1 MPGSLQR
8 SRRSPPEGTQ
18 QTAPKPVSGPWE
30 KCRQRN
36 RAAGDAA
43 WATTAMLEP
52 LGSRP
57 TSSPFQ
63 PPANVHPGKQQVMAQ
78 AIESLPPMWLTQIE
92 FLAPS
97 FVLAQFQLLW
107 VFEE

>member
-1 MPGSLQR
+1 
-8 SRRSPPEGTQ
+8 
-18 QTAPKPVSGPWE
+18 
-30 KCRQRN
+30 
-36 RAAGDAA
+36 
-43 WATTAMLEP
+43 MLEP